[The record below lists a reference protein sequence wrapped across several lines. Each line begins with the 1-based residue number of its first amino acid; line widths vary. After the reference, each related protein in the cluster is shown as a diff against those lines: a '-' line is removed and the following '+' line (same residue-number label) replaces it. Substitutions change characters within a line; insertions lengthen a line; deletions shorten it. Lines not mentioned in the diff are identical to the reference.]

1 MHPKSAL
8 FTRLA
13 SMPFSPFLEIKHS
26 EWILSNELAFAVLDR
41 FPVNPGH
48 ILVIT
53 KRLVATWFEA
63 SPSEQAAVMALVNEV
78 KQYLDQ
84 NLQPKPSGYNVGFNS
99 GSSAGQTVMHL
110 HVHVIPRYDG
120 DMADPRGGVRH
131 VIPEKGNYLS
141 TSELRASAASS
152 KVSSLQ
158 LVTGHPN
165 SKLWDH
171 LSNRLIGAKLVDVL
185 ASFVQPSG
193 LQVIE
198 ARLFEAVR
206 NQATLRILISD
217 YLYISDP
224 RALRR
229 LLGWQDWIK
238 QDSDCCGSLSVRL
251 VQCDQ
256 LVSKPESF
264 HPKAWRIVDQLGA
277 FVAVGSSNLS
287 RPALETGVE
296 WNLLYSSHEH
306 SGIPNDF
313 EREFNSLWQMSADL
327 TQEIVAQYEEQAAKY
342 RKSQFEPES
351 QDIPFIPEPRPWQRA
366 ALESLI
372 RLRESGYS
380 RALVAVATGM
390 GKTWL
395 AAFDACQVGKGLD
408 RRPRILIIA
417 HRAQILA
424 QAESALSLLLDKT
437 FGDGKSSWYLGD
449 RSDLS
454 GELVI
459 ASIQKLARP
468 EGLTRIA
475 SERFDY
481 VVIDEV
487 HHAEAPSYRRVM
499 LHLNCGF
506 ILGLTATPERTDG
519 VDVAS
524 IFDDN
529 LAHHASIGDGIHE
542 ESLVPFHYIGV
553 KDTVDFRQVPWRNG
567 RFEIEELE
575 KRVEDSQ
582 RMQRLLKAMHEHP
595 AQRSI
600 VFCVSRRHAIF
611 TRNWLRNNLITAA
624 AVFSGTES
632 DSCGQSL
639 EDLRTGAIQALCVVD
654 MFNEG
659 LDIPTVDRVIF
670 LRPTESKVIFLQQ
683 LGRGLRAA
691 EGKSRL
697 LVIDFVGNHR
707 IFAQR
712 ILHLLSLTGKDAN
725 WNNLKRVLEG
735 QAPELPPGCL
745 LDIELAARDM
755 LKQFIPSG
763 SNAGIEAYRALRDEL
778 GRRPS
783 PSELFA
789 RGYLPN
795 VVCQTD
801 GSWFDFVDKNG
812 DLSSTEKNVL
822 KQFGRWLKTVQT
834 TSLNKSYKMIVLRV
848 LLDQQ
853 QLFGHVQLSEFSKH
867 CRSTLMRHPV
877 LQADLREGKHELDH
891 QNASDEQWAKWWTK
905 WPIDRWIDQQSG
917 HRWFRRSGERF
928 ESLIECPPELQESLE
943 AMTAELVD
951 WRLAAYAKSRGLIDS
966 TIEGNLTFE
975 GKVSHASGRPI
986 LFLPSTAE
994 APERPIGPAE
1004 VVLPDGSKWEFKF
1017 VKVACN
1023 VGRPMG
1029 SNKNQLAELLRGWFG
1044 PNAGVPGTD
1053 FRVKFWKSG
1062 DQWHIAPSN
1071 LPSVPTSNTP
1081 ATESIK
1087 QTQQPEIAATVKETA
1102 KYKTHVPVYDLVA
1115 AAGSWGEEGVPE
1127 PVGWA
1132 PIRDKQLTRGMFVAQ
1147 VVGQSMEPK
1156 IPSGSWCLFKPLAGG
1171 SRQNK
1176 LVLVQLNTHIDPI
1189 DGGRYTVKQ
1198 YHSTKTSAEDGWHH
1212 DTIELQS
1219 LNPDYEP
1226 ILLDPENA
1234 SDVRIIGEFVAV
1246 VS

>member
-1 MHPKSAL
+1 MQS
-8 FTRLA
+8 
-13 SMPFSPFLEIKHS
+13 SPFLEIEHS
-26 EWILSNELAFAVLDR
+26 DWILSNELAFAVLDG

-48 ILVIT
+48 TLVIT

-63 SPSEQAAVMALVNEV
+63 SPAEQAAVMLLVNEV
-78 KQYLDQ
+78 KKHLDRT
-84 NLQPKPSGYNVGFNS
+84 LQPKPTGYNVGFNS

-141 TSELRASAASS
+141 TSENLNSSAAS
-152 KVSSLQ
+152 KLSSLQ
-158 LVTGHPN
+158 LATGIPN

-198 ARLFEAVR
+198 ARLFEAVQ
-206 NQATLRILISD
+206 NQATLRILVSD

-229 LLGWQDWIK
+229 LLGWQNLIQ
-238 QDSDCCGSLSVRL
+238 QDSECRGILNVRL
-251 VQCDQ
+251 VQCDR
-256 LVSKPESF
+256 LASKPESF

-287 RPALETGVE
+287 RPALETGIE
-296 WNLLYSSHEH
+296 WNLLFSSHEH

-313 EREFNSLWQMSADL
+313 EREFNALWQVAADL
-327 TQEIVAQYEEQAAKY
+327 TDELVAQYEEQAAKY
-342 RKSQFEPES
+342 RRSKVEPEL
-351 QDIPFIPEPRPWQRA
+351 QDTPFVPEPRPWQRT
-366 ALESLI
+366 ALESLNRI
-372 RLRESGYS
+372 RESGYS

-395 AAFDACQVGKGLD
+395 AAFDVCQVGKVLD
-408 RRPRILIIA
+408 RRPRVLVIA
-417 HRAQILA
+417 HRGQILA
-424 QAESALSLLLDKT
+424 QAESALSLLLDAT
-437 FGDGKSSWYLGD
+437 FGDGMSSWYIGD
-449 RSDLS
+449 QSDLS
-454 GELVI
+454 GDLVI

-468 EGLTRIA
+468 EGLKRIA

-481 VVIDEV
+481 IVIDEV

-499 LHLNCGF
+499 SRLNCGF

-519 VDVAS
+519 IDVAS

-529 LAHHASIGDGIHE
+529 LAHYASIGDGIIE

-567 RFEIEELE
+567 RFEVEELE

-582 RMQRLLKAMHEHP
+582 RMQRLLQAMHEHP
-595 AQRSI
+595 AERTL

-611 TRNWLRNNLITAA
+611 TRNWLRSNHISAA

-632 DSCGQSL
+632 DGCGQSL

-659 LDIPTVDRVIF
+659 LDIPTVDRVVF

-725 WNNLKRVLEG
+725 WNNLKGVLG
-735 QAPELPPGCL
+735 GKAPELPPGCL
-745 LDIELAARDM
+745 LDIELAARDL
-755 LKQFIPSG
+755 LKQFIPGG
-763 SNAGIEAYRALRDEL
+763 SKAAIEAYRALRDEL

-801 GSWFDFVDKNG
+801 GSWFEFVAKQG
-812 DLSSTEKNVL
+812 DLSSSEKSAL
-822 KQFGRWLKTVQT
+822 DQFLQWLRTVQT

-853 QLFGHVQLSEFSKH
+853 QLFGHVQLSDFSKH
-867 CRSTLMRHPV
+867 CRETLMRHPI
-877 LQADLREGKHELDH
+877 LRADLLEGKHELDH

-905 WPIDRWIDQQSG
+905 WPIDRWTDQQNG

-928 ESLIECPPELQESLE
+928 KSMIECPPELQESLE
-943 AMTAELVD
+943 AMTAEIVD
-951 WRLAAYAKSRGLIDS
+951 WRLAAYAKSRGLSERTADGEIA
-966 TIEGNLTFE
+966 FE
-975 GKVSHASGRPI
+975 GKVSHANGRPI
-986 LFLPSTAE
+986 LFLPESSKVAG
-994 APERPIGPAE
+994 RPTGPTE
-1004 VVLPDGSKWEFKF
+1004 VALPDGAQWEFKF

-1023 VGRPMG
+1023 VARPVD
-1029 SNKNQLAELLRGWFG
+1029 SNGNQLAELLRGWFG
-1044 PNAGVPGTD
+1044 QNAGVPGTD
-1053 FRVKFWKSG
+1053 FRVKFWKR
-1062 DQWHIAPSN
+1062 DDRWHITPRNAS
-1071 LPSVPTSNTP
+1071 SVPESSKT
-1081 ATESIK
+1081 ATESFN
-1087 QTQQPEIAATVKETA
+1087 QTQRPQISANVKEIA
-1102 KYKTHVPVYDLVA
+1102 KYKTHIPVYDLVA

-1127 PVGWA
+1127 PTGWT
-1132 PIRDKQLTRGMFVAQ
+1132 PIRNQQMMNGMFVAQ
-1147 VVGQSMEPK
+1147 VVGRSMEPK
-1156 IPSGSWCLFKPLAGG
+1156 IPSGSWCLFKPITSG
-1171 SRQNK
+1171 SRQSK

-1189 DGGRYTVKQ
+1189 DGGRYTVKR
-1198 YHSTKTSAEDGWHH
+1198 YHSTKTTTEDGWQH
-1212 DTIELQS
+1212 DTVELQP
-1219 LNPDYEP
+1219 LNPDFTS
-1226 ILLDPENA
+1226 IVLDPEIA
-1234 SDVRIIGEFVAV
+1234 TDIRIIGEFVEV
-1246 VS
+1246 FS